1 MFARRLERSPP
12 QLDVFRRGAT
22 ADEKNMMEG
31 LDCVL
36 GSGPAAAACAYE
48 LLKAG
53 RNIIMIDPG
62 RRLAD
67 DRAALVEEFRTN
79 SDPEAFV
86 ARMRRLRRNL
96 PAELQS
102 KKLPFSSPYVYE
114 DVDRLLPA
122 EIRGAQVARSLA
134 AGGLSAMWGATVMP
148 LSARSFRKWPITL
161 EEMAPFYSNV
171 AEIMDVP
178 CVHDDLEKT
187 YPNFGD
193 AAPLA
198 LSEQGAQLMASL
210 LNNRR
215 RLGEN
220 GVTFGRCRSAVGP
233 TYAVNGTGCVYCG
246 LCMYGCPYRAIFNS
260 EYVVERLNARPNFSR
275 RSGWIAEGFEEKE
288 FGVAVRLRHID
299 DEIMDTLNCER
310 LFVACGAATSL
321 RLVATAMKW
330 FGETFHLMDT
340 QLVIIPAFLQHRSR
354 TGAVPRANALGQ
366 VFVEID
372 DPGICDEL
380 IHLQIYGF
388 DPFVADLLR
397 ARWGK
402 LFPGEKFLQPLFDRL
417 MLVMGYL
424 PGQISGKV
432 AFRAK
437 PPLQGAKGLAPVT
450 YNGVANVRTL
460 PAVRRIGSKLKAL
473 RREFGWWPVF
483 SLAEMPEPGASNHLA
498 GGLPMRAA
506 PGPRETDRV
515 GRPDGLRRVHV
526 VDGACFSDVPGEP
539 PTYTIM
545 ANAARIAAESIHV
558 KL

>member
-1 MFARRLERSPP
+1 M
-12 QLDVFRRGAT
+12 T
-22 ADEKNMMEG
+22 EG

-36 GSGPAAAACAYE
+36 GSGPAAAACAHQ

-62 RRLAD
+62 RQLAD
-67 DRAALVEEFRTN
+67 DRAALVEEFRRN
-79 SDPEAFV
+79 FDPESFV

-96 PAELQS
+96 PAALQS
-102 KKLPFSSPYVYE
+102 KKLPFSSPHVYE

-122 EIRGAQVARSLA
+122 EIRGAQVTRSLA
-134 AGGLSAMWGATVMP
+134 VGGLSAMWGAAVMP
-148 LSARSFRKWPITL
+148 MSARSFRKWPITPDG
-161 EEMAPFYSNV
+161 MAPFYRSV

-187 YPNFGD
+187 YPNFGN

-198 LSEQGAQLMASL
+198 LSVQGAQLMASL
-210 LNNRR
+210 LNNRQ
-215 RLGEN
+215 RLAEN
-220 GVTFGRCRSAVGP
+220 GLTFGRCRSAVGA

-288 FGVAVRLRHID
+288 FGVAVRLRHMGD
-299 DEIMDTLNCER
+299 GIMDTVNCER

-321 RLVATAMKW
+321 RLVSTAMKW
-330 FGETFHLMDT
+330 FDETFHLMDT
-340 QLVIIPAFLQHRSR
+340 QLVTIPAFLRHRNR
-354 TGAVPRANALGQ
+354 TGAVPRANAIAQ
-366 VFVEID
+366 VFVKID
-372 DPGICDEL
+372 DPEICDEL
-380 IHLQIYGF
+380 IHLHIYGF
-388 DPFVADLLR
+388 NPFVADVLR
-397 ARWGK
+397 ARLRK

-417 MLVMGYL
+417 MVIMGFL

-432 AFRAK
+432 ALRTK
-437 PPLQGAKGLAPVT
+437 SPPQGTGLAPAIYT
-450 YNGVANVRTL
+450 GEPNARTL

-473 RREFGWWPVF
+473 RREFGWWPVI
-483 SLAEMPEPGASNHLA
+483 SLAETPEPGTSNHLA